1 MRWNAWMW
9 KWPKPKWLAEHHTE
23 HRPTAPAGH
32 SNPACRCD
40 GTPGCGNGQSRNGWL
55 NTTRNTAPP
64 HRKKHAGRLGSRLC
78 SEAESFSGVP
88 EQRSKTC
95 PIKAQ
100 STAIARAMARICN
113 AERVRFGVV
122 SGHERKTLSLL
133 LHRHHPARTVPTS
146 PTQRS
151 VSPKGS
157 LTPPAPPTEHP
168 TG

>member
-1 MRWNAWMW
+1 M
-9 KWPKPKWLAEHHTE
+9 PGVGGAEKRRAAGCPRRGADRSACLSEASLQTGPR
-23 HRPTAPAGH
+23 RPSIAR
-32 SNPACRCD
+32 NP
-40 GTPGCGNGQSRNGWL
+40 
-55 NTTRNTAPP
+55 
-64 HRKKHAGRLGSRLC
+64 

-113 AERVRFGVV
+113 AERVHFGVV

-133 LHRHHPARTVPTS
+133 WHRHHPARTVPTS

-151 VSPKGS
+151 VFSPS
-157 LTPPAPPTEHP
+157 PTAQQRTHTPRATNRASNRLNTRRVFPSKICARSASSSCGQAST
-168 TG
+168 